1 MDARIQKTA
10 EGFVRRAAWVLA
22 LALLCSFITL
32 TAWAVPEPEPMHL
45 RVPLPQ
51 LVPVSVHKLQGAY
64 NGFDVSLPVPQRWQV
79 HDAVLTFSYVNST
92 ALLRQNSRLIVEL
105 NGRPLAQVVLEPQAP
120 EGQVSVRLPANLLT
134 PGYNHLSFK
143 VTQHYVLD
151 CEDPT
156 APELWTT
163 LKLDEAYVD
172 WTVSLKPIPLRLSAL
187 PTVVSDPV
195 NPRPERV
202 HIAVASPSQ
211 HDTRRAM
218 LAASGVALRFAYR
231 PVQFSVSDSLKP
243 GCDNLVVGTPDFLTQ
258 ILGASAPNPE
268 GAYLEVRSMPSSA
281 GKAGDIDQRED
292 PTHALILVSGPDDAA
307 LTKALQG
314 LAFLSFSF
322 PDTPTTLVHDVVA
335 PSVSPYEARDMLQLD
350 QTYTFQDLG
359 FSSVTFQG
367 YRPAPSILRFRLPS
381 DILIKPH
388 KYASLSLHVAYSA
401 GMREDSVLALFL
413 NGKFFSSI
421 PLNEKTGAH
430 YQGYRIS
437 FPTYLLRPGENE
449 LAFHTVLTPLITGE
463 CTLIQTN
470 HLLLTVFDDSTLQ
483 LPGISHWAA
492 LPDLE
497 LFFKDGFPFARHPD
511 GREAALWMPL
521 SDFASVEAA
530 VNLVALM
537 SQKVGYPPLGLQ
549 VWDRLPERP
558 SVNVLAVAPLNA
570 FPKDVLQSAPYQLVP
585 PVRAAYPAASPPA
598 SVTSQGDG
606 WINNWLRRLLGR
618 TTPIQETS
626 QARLARADQTGGL
639 SPNRA
644 ALMEYRL
651 PGTSNRTLLMLTAQD
666 AKVVAQAARSLWEY
680 ETQGACRGD
689 LVLLDWDGPKTRVES
704 LRVSAPYRVGSLTPL
719 TRLDFFVYT
728 YPWAFALSV
737 LVALALVSF
746 LVYRLLKGYR
756 RRRLSAS

>member
-1 MDARIQKTA
+1 MDARIQETA
-10 EGFVRRAAWVLA
+10 KGFLRRATWVLA
-22 LALLCSFITL
+22 LALFCPFMTQ
-32 TAWAVPEPEPMHL
+32 TAWAVAEPEPMRF

-64 NGFDVSLPVPQRWQV
+64 SGFDVSLPVPERWRV

-105 NGRPLAQVVLEPQAP
+105 NGHPLAQVVLEPQAP
-120 EGQVSVRLPANLLT
+120 EGKVSVRLPPDLLT
-134 PGYNHLSFK
+134 PGYNNLSFK
-143 VTQHYVLD
+143 VTQHYVLN
-151 CEDPT
+151 CEDAT

-163 LKLDEAYVD
+163 LKLDEAYLD
-172 WTVSLKPIPLRLSAL
+172 WTVSLKPVPLQLSAL
-187 PTVVSDPV
+187 PTVVFDPV

-202 HIAVASPSQ
+202 HIVVASTSL
-211 HDTRRAM
+211 DDARRAM

-231 PVQFSVSDSLKP
+231 PVEFSVSDTLKP
-243 GCDNLVVGTPDFLTQ
+243 GCDNLVVGSPDFLFQ
-258 ILGASAPNPE
+258 LLGASAPNPE
-268 GAYLEVRSMPSSA
+268 GAYLEVRSMPTSPA
-281 GKAGDIDQRED
+281 ETGDVEPTVDS
-292 PTHALILVSGPDDAA
+292 THALILVSGPDEAA
-307 LTKALQG
+307 LTKALQA
-314 LAFLSFSF
+314 LAFVSFPF
-322 PDTPTTLVHDVVA
+322 PDTPMTVVHDVVP
-335 PSVSPYEARDMLQLD
+335 PSVSPYEARGMLQLD
-350 QTYTFQDLG
+350 RTYTFQDLG

-388 KYASLSLHVAYSA
+388 KYAALSLHIAYSA
-401 GMREDSVLALFL
+401 GMRKDSVLALFL

-421 PLNEKTGAH
+421 PLNEKAGAH

-449 LAFHTVLTPLITGE
+449 LAFHPVLTPLITGE

-470 HLLLTVFDDSTLQ
+470 HLLLTVFDDSTFHV
-483 LPGISHWAA
+483 PGISHWAE

-511 GREAALWMPL
+511 GREAALWIPRG
-521 SDFASVEAA
+521 DFASVEAA
-530 VNLVALM
+530 INLVALM

-549 VWDRLPERP
+549 VWDRLPQNP
-558 SVNVLAVAPLNA
+558 AVNVLAVAPLNA
-570 FPKDVLQSAPYQLVP
+570 LPGKLLESAPYQLVS
-585 PVRAAYPAASPPA
+585 PVGAAYPVPSPPA
-598 SVTSQGDG
+598 SIASQQDG
-606 WINNWLRRLLGR
+606 WINERLRRLLGR

-626 QARLARADQTGGL
+626 QGRLALTKQTGGL
-639 SPNRA
+639 SPHRA

-651 PGTSNRTLLMLTAQD
+651 PGTSDRTLLVLTAQD
-666 AKVVAQAARSLWEY
+666 ASVMARAARSLWEF

-689 LVLLDWDGPKTRVES
+689 LALLSWDGSKTRVDS
-704 LRVSAPYRVGSLTPL
+704 LRVSTPYRVGTLTPL
-719 TRLDFFVYT
+719 TRLDFFVYR

-737 LVALALVSF
+737 LVALALVSY
-746 LVYRLLKGYR
+746 LVYLMLKRIR